1 MYVCTFPLITAPTF
15 WAKYKEIRGGARLL
29 HSTVANSFSHDPKTC
44 EMVRSFKV
52 KLNGGYNC
60 TCCLIKNG
68 VKIHCCDGNK
78 LLMR

>member
-1 MYVCTFPLITAPTF
+1 MYVCTLHLITTPIF
-15 WAKYKEIRGGARLL
+15 QAKYKEIRGGTRLL
-29 HSTVANSFSHDPKTC
+29 HSTTPFHMIPKR
-44 EMVRSFKV
+44 EILRSFKV